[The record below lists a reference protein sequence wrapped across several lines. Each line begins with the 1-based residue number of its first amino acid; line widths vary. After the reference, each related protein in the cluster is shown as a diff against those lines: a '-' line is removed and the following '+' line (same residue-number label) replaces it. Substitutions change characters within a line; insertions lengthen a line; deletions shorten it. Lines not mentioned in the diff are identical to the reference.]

1 MSRIG
6 KKNIPLP
13 KGVKVKVE
21 GGAITVTGPRGELS
35 RPMPPRVS
43 LEMSDAEIKVAPQDD
58 SRLSWSYWGLG
69 RTLVANMVTGVSDGF
84 TRVLELVGTG
94 YKVEARE
101 NVLVFNVG
109 YSNPV
114 EFPLPP
120 GITAKVE
127 KANRVELT
135 GFNKEELGQTAAVIR
150 RIRPPE
156 PYKGKGIRFAGERL
170 RRKVGKA
177 GGGKGGR

>member
-6 KKNIPLP
+6 KQPIPLP
-13 KGVKVKVE
+13 KGVKVNWQ
-21 GGAITVTGPRGELS
+21 GGKLTVTGPLGTLERM
-35 RPMPPRVS
+35 MPPRVE
-43 LEMSDAEIKVAPQDD
+43 LEISDKEILVKPQDD
-58 SRLSWSYWGLG
+58 SRLTRSFWGLS
-69 RTLVANMVTGVSDGF
+69 RTLAANMVTGASQGF

-94 YKVEARE
+94 YKVEAKG
-101 NVLVFNVG
+101 NTLVFALG

-127 KANRVELT
+127 KANRIELT
-135 GFNKEELGQTAAVIR
+135 GANKEQLGQTTAVIR
-150 RIRPPE
+150 RLRPPD
-156 PYKGKGIRFAGERL
+156 PYKGKGIKYAGEVL

-177 GGGKGGR
+177 GSR